1 MERDTLQIRQAGR
14 EDLSGLL
21 DLYQHLAPGDERVEA
36 GEGAAI
42 LARLSHLPGSAV
54 FVAQIGP
61 LPVGSCT
68 LVVVPNLT
76 RGGRSYGL
84 VENVVTHVDFRKRGI
99 GQRVLQVATEAAWDA
114 GCYKVMLLTGSDDP
128 ATLKFYRDAGFE
140 QSKTGFQTRRIPAR
154 PRS

>member
-14 EDLSGLL
+14 DDLSGLV
-21 DLYQHLAPGDERVEA
+21 DLYQYLTPGDERVEA
-36 GEGAAI
+36 GEGAAV
-42 LARLSHLPGSAV
+42 LARLSQLPGSAV

-61 LPVGSCT
+61 LLVGSCT

-84 VENVVTHVDFRKRGI
+84 VENVVTHGDFRKRGI
-99 GQRVLQVATEAAWDA
+99 GQRVLRAATEAAWDA

-154 PRS
+154 PLS